1 VCTRQGGPVSVKRV
15 LVRAA
20 ARVDLAGGS
29 LDLWPIGQIVA
40 GASTLNMAISLAA
53 SVECRPTGT
62 SGVRLSSRDLLANY
76 QWHPG
81 DPPGPLAL
89 IERLCELHSVTDGW
103 EIQSWSDVPPG
114 SGLGGSSAMAVAVI
128 LALGAIS
135 GTHRT
140 HSEMALLCRDVE
152 AAHLR
157 TPTGVQD
164 YWPAL
169 KGGVLC
175 IEYRPGW
182 DRVETL
188 KLPLKTIASRLVV
201 AYSGVSR
208 LSADTNW
215 SLCKRFLDGDPDVRG
230 RMEGIADVAKRM
242 RIALEG
248 GDWDRCGLLLS
259 EEWQHRKGLSDGLS
273 TPSME
278 NLMDRA
284 TQAGALGGKACGA
297 GGGGCLAFWVREGA
311 RLEVERALE
320 REGARVLP
328 AHPVPRGHVLE
339 VEP

>member
-1 VCTRQGGPVSVKRV
+1 MKRV

-40 GASTLNMAISLAA
+40 GASTVNVAISLAA
-53 SVECRPTGT
+53 SVECRPTDG
-62 SGVRLSSRDLLANY
+62 SGVKLSSRDLLASY

-81 DPPGPLAL
+81 DPPGTLAL
-89 IERLCELHSVTDGW
+89 VERLCELYSVTGGW

-114 SGLGGSSAMAVAVI
+114 SGLGGSSAMAVAVA
-128 LALGAIS
+128 LALGAIT
-135 GTHRT
+135 GNRRT
-140 HSEMALLCRDVE
+140 HSEVAALCRDAE

-157 TPTGVQD
+157 IPTGVQD

-169 KGGVLC
+169 RGGVLR

-182 DRVETL
+182 DRVENL

-215 SLCKRFLDGDPDVRG
+215 SLCKRFLDGDPDVKG
-230 RMEGIADVAKRM
+230 RLEGIADVARRM
-242 RIALEG
+242 KAALEE
-248 GDWDRCGLLLS
+248 GDWDGCGHLLS
-259 EEWQHRKGLSDGLS
+259 EEWHHRRGLAAGIS

-284 TQAGALGGKACGA
+284 AQAGALGGKACGA

>member
-1 VCTRQGGPVSVKRV
+1 MKRV

-40 GASTLNMAISLAA
+40 GATTVNMAISLAA
-53 SVECRPTGT
+53 SVECRPTDS
-62 SGVRLSSRDLLANY
+62 SGVKLSSRDLLASY
-76 QWHPG
+76 HWHPG
-81 DPPGPLAL
+81 DPPGTLAL
-89 IERLCELHSVTDGW
+89 VERLCELYSVTSGW

-114 SGLGGSSAMAVAVI
+114 SR
-128 LALGAIS
+128 
-135 GTHRT
+135 RT
-140 HSEMALLCRDVE
+140 HSEVAALCRDAE

-157 TPTGVQD
+157 IPTGVQD

-169 KGGVLC
+169 RGGVLR

-182 DRVETL
+182 DRVENL

-215 SLCKRFLDGDPDVRG
+215 SLCKRFLDGDPDVNG
-230 RMEGIADVAKRM
+230 RLEGIADVARRM
-242 RIALEG
+242 KAALDE
-248 GDWDRCGLLLS
+248 GDWDGCGHLLS
-259 EEWQHRKGLSDGLS
+259 EEWHHRRGLAAGLS

-284 TQAGALGGKACGA
+284 AQAGALGAKACGA